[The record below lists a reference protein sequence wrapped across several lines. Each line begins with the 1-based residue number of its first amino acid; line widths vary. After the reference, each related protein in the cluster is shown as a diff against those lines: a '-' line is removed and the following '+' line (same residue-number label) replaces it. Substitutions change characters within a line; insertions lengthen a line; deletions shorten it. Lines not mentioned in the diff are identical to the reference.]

1 MTLYDLM
8 HFQLWDASTGQE
20 FSQFTEHE
28 KRAWSVDFS
37 AVCPTKFAS
46 GSDDCTVKLWSISE
60 VNPLFHVQTHTYT
73 LHYTYACKHV
83 DVQILLDLKL
93 VTREKETRVTM

>member
-1 MTLYDLM
+1 M

-37 AVCPTKFAS
+37 VVCPTKFAS

-60 VNPLFHVQTHTYT
+60 VNSLFNLQTHTCT
-73 LHYTYACKHV
+73 VHIHV
-83 DVQILLDLKL
+83 SMWMCRFCLSSNG
-93 VTREKETRVTM
+93 KEETN

>member
-1 MTLYDLM
+1 MNISM

-20 FSQFTEHE
+20 FSQYSEHE

-37 AVCPTKFAS
+37 PVCPTKFAS

-60 VNPLFHVQTHTYT
+60 VNPIPCTDACTHTPAHMHISMQCADFT
-73 LHYTYACKHV
+73 
-83 DVQILLDLKL
+83 
-93 VTREKETRVTM
+93 